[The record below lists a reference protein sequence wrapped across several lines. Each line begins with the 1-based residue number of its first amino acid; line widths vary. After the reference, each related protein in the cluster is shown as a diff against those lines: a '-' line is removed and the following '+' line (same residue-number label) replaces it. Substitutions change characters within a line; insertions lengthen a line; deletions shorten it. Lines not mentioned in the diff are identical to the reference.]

1 VPGFGG
7 SHFWNAETVY
17 GSISRVAILLVSSAA
32 LALAAGGALA
42 QIYPSKPVAFVVP
55 FGPGTGNDI
64 IARILAQKVSE
75 SWGQPMV
82 VTNRPGATGGIGLE
96 IAAKAAPDGHTIII
110 ASTSLII
117 NQHLS
122 KARPDI
128 VRDFAP
134 VSLAGTLPY
143 VLVVPEALPA
153 RSMKEL
159 VAMAK
164 ARPGKLNYTATIG
177 GLAHFL
183 GEMLKSAGD
192 VDIVLIPTK
201 LSSESEADIL
211 SGRTE
216 IWFTT
221 VASALPHVKAGKMR
235 ILGITGDKRASMLP
249 DVPTMSEAGFPT
261 LDASAHFLILAPA
274 GTPKPVVSA
283 LNREIVKAVESKEV
297 KDRLV
302 AAGVEPTTSTPDE
315 LGTLIRNEVARWGKI
330 VKETGIRVE

>member
-1 VPGFGG
+1 MHAKWITRIAIFVLSTAGFG
-7 SHFWNAETVY
+7 
-17 GSISRVAILLVSSAA
+17 
-32 LALAAGGALA
+32 LATGVALA
-42 QIYPSKPVAFVVP
+42 QSYPSKPIAFIVP

-64 IARILAQKVSE
+64 IARIIAQKVSE
-75 SWGQPMV
+75 SWGHPLV
-82 VTNRPGATGGIGLE
+82 VTNRPGATGGIGLD
-96 IAAKAAPDGHTIII
+96 IAAKSAPDGHTIII

-134 VSLAGTLPY
+134 VSLSGTLPY
-143 VLVVPEALPA
+143 VLVVPDALPA
-153 RSMKEL
+153 KSLKEL

-164 ARPGKLNYTATIG
+164 SKPGKLNYTATIG

-183 GEMLKSAGD
+183 GEMLKSAGGI
-192 VDIVLIPTK
+192 DIVLIPTK

-216 IWFTT
+216 VWFTT

-249 DVPTMSEAGFPT
+249 DVPTMTEAGFPT

-274 GTPKPVVSA
+274 GTPKPVVAA
-283 LNREIVKAVESKEV
+283 LNSEIVKAIDSKEV
-297 KDRLV
+297 SDRLL
-302 AAGVEPTTSTPDE
+302 AAGVEPRSSTPEALDM
-315 LGTLIRNEVARWGKI
+315 LIKSEVARWGKI
-330 VKETGIRVE
+330 VKETGIRVD